1 MQVLHFFVFI
11 YSIVALNILHSVTAS
26 TNLSSFASLW
36 FSIFDSP
43 SFLINNILISL
54 KFQFAA
60 DFPMF

>member
-1 MQVLHFFVFI
+1 MQVLHVFVFI

-26 TNLSSFASLW
+26 TNLSSFGSLW

-54 KFQFAA
+54 KFQFTAG
-60 DFPMF
+60 FPMF